1 MAKITALDVA
11 DALTGDE
18 HLPIVQGQDT
28 KRTTMAAFRA
38 LITPYLQ
45 YWYKGD
51 RGDTGAAASTYVT
64 KAELTA
70 APITHR
76 SYIFAPES
84 GSDDGLLAGTFTFQ
98 VGDYSTSEQYDEIAQ
113 GFIVALDGVPLTM
126 GALVRADARSLSFLG
141 RLTRSIRRR
150 IDAKLGDI
158 VSVKDFGAVGDGVT
172 DDTAAIQA
180 AIDAT
185 RNGGSLTF
193 PEGRYLVTTLHT
205 GRCETH
211 WFFHKAELVGGATV
225 PTDCVLKFG
234 GVHTRLYG
242 VKINC
247 NFNPNYSC
255 GLWWYNAGE
264 ASQHNDIYGLDIHYA
279 KVGIIYGE
287 MPGEI
292 STYYAQSENNIF
304 GYRPRGVEVPII
316 VNHEN
321 GFINLYG
328 AHLVAHAEEW
338 AQLGPPDGFDSSVN
352 RCFEAM
358 AGHLMIYGGE
368 LQNTID
374 PLGVAARVS
383 GGVVHIYG
391 VIAELSVP
399 VEVKAG
405 YLLIH
410 GGRTL
415 NTQSLT
421 PGFTVPIDAATSAR
435 VTIVDHKME
444 RNPGTGSFSAQP
456 LIANAGAPPIEFQII
471 NSKIDDWAQ
480 LALDSQQRIILRG
493 TRWMP
498 NGLDS
503 ADVYH
508 LDTESP
514 DLLDRREIDRKG
526 YTTEGHYP
534 FISYG
539 SGGYGQSADVPT
551 GAFASSIFTA
561 IANGE
566 GGFATAG
573 PFTAGPDG
581 PSSKAPALADLK
593 AKADRVG
600 PGDRF
605 LVEAWLRNV
614 SAADALL
621 ALFLYD
627 IAGTEVEAIPV
638 ASAAPGGWRYVRG
651 AVKITAPT
659 AVYASV
665 GMLVKQGEGRFC
677 PAQLRRADWGRR

>member
-51 RGDTGAAASTYVT
+51 RGDTGAANSTYVT
-64 KAELTA
+64 KADLTA

-76 SYIFAPES
+76 SYLFAPET
-84 GSDDGLLAGTFTFQ
+84 GSDGGLLAGTFTFQ
-98 VGDYSTSEQYDEIAQ
+98 IGDYSTPDKYGDIAS
-113 GFIVALDGVPLTM
+113 GFVVPHDDMPLNA
-126 GALVRADARSLSFLG
+126 GALVRSDARSMSFIG

-150 IDAKLGDI
+150 ADAKLGDI

-172 DDTAAIQA
+172 DDTVAIQA

-185 RNGGSLTF
+185 RDGGSLTF
-193 PEGRYLVTTLHT
+193 PEGRYLVTTLRT
-205 GRCETH
+205 GRCETS
-211 WFFHKAELVGGATV
+211 WFFHKAELVGGATS
-225 PTDCVLKFG
+225 PTDCILRFEG
-234 GVHTRLYG
+234 LHTRIYG
-242 VKINC
+242 MKINAD
-247 NFNPNYSC
+247 FNLHYAC
-255 GLWWYNAGE
+255 ALWWYNADE
-264 ASQHNDIYGLDIHYA
+264 SSQHCDIFGLDIHYA

-287 MPGEI
+287 KPGTI
-292 STYYAQSENNIF
+292 STFYAQSENNIF
-304 GYRPRGVEVPII
+304 GFRPRGVEVPII

-321 GFINLYG
+321 GFIFLHG

-338 AQLGPPDGFDSSVN
+338 ATPGFDSTAN
-352 RCFEAM
+352 KCFDAM

-374 PLGVAARVS
+374 PQGVAARVS
-383 GGVVHIYG
+383 GGIVHIYG

-399 VEVKAG
+399 IEIKAG
-405 YLLIH
+405 YLLMH

-415 NTQSLT
+415 NTQSVT
-421 PGFTVPIDAATSAR
+421 PGLLIPTDASASAR
-435 VTIVDHKME
+435 VTIINHKME
-444 RNPGTGSFSAQP
+444 RNAGTGGFSNQP
-456 LIANAGAPPIEFQII
+456 LISNADAPPVVVQII
-471 NSKIDDWAQ
+471 DSEIDDWAR
-480 LALDSQQRIILRG
+480 LALDGEQSITFRG

-498 NGLDS
+498 NGLDRE
-503 ADVYH
+503 DVYR
-508 LDTESP
+508 LDTEGP

-526 YTTEGHYP
+526 YTTEGHHP
-534 FISYG
+534 FVSYG
-539 SGGYGQSADVPT
+539 SGAYGQSADVPNP
-551 GAFASSIFTA
+551 AFASSIFA
-561 IANGE
+561 AVPNGE

-573 PFTAGPDG
+573 PFTAGEYG
-581 PSSKAPALADLK
+581 PLSGSPGLVDIKAMT
-593 AKADRVG
+593 DRVR

-621 ALFLYD
+621 VVFLYD
-627 IAGTEVEAIPV
+627 ISGAAVATVPV
-638 ASAAPGGWRYVRG
+638 ATVAVGAWRYVRG
-651 AVKITAPT
+651 AVKVASPT